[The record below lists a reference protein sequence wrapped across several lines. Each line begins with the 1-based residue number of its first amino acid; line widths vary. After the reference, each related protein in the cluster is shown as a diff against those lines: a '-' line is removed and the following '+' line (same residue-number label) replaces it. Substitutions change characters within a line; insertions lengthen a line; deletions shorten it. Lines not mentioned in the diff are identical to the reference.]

1 LGAGLAAKEQGELRL
16 TLDIVRGF
24 GFEASH
30 DTTQGL
36 SASGQ
41 VTTVPA
47 HRHDVGLDVTRL
59 EIGAQYAVDDDWDLW
74 LRVPYDIKER
84 RASISLIDPATPSEQ
99 ADMQRNLELHHG
111 TDTLHGFGDANILV
125 AHSLS
130 GLFAAE
136 DLATVAFGASVPTG
150 RTEDDPFVAGA
161 EGRSHEHIQFGNG
174 TFDPLLE
181 LYYSNRLS
189 SRFGGTLFGFARV
202 PLYKNDH
209 DYRGAPE
216 VTVGGLISY
225 TTTSWLTLRA
235 GLSGFYQGY
244 AYWDGAR
251 DINTGLLTS
260 AALIGGELSV
270 GSGVFV
276 SLNVTVPM
284 SQQTLSDS
292 GDTFEQGPLLSLTT
306 SYSF

>member
-1 LGAGLAAKEQGELRL
+1 
-16 TLDIVRGF
+16 
-24 GFEASH
+24 
-30 DTTQGL
+30 
-36 SASGQ
+36 
-41 VTTVPA
+41 
-47 HRHDVGLDVTRL
+47 
-59 EIGAQYAVDDDWDLW
+59 
-74 LRVPYDIKER
+74 
-84 RASISLIDPATPSEQ
+84 
-99 ADMQRNLELHHG
+99 M
-111 TDTLHGFGDANILV
+111 
-125 AHSLS
+125 
-130 GLFAAE
+130 
-136 DLATVAFGASVPTG
+136 
-150 RTEDDPFVAGA
+150 
-161 EGRSHEHIQFGNG
+161 
-174 TFDPLLE
+174 
-181 LYYSNRLS
+181 
-189 SRFGGTLFGFARV
+189 
-202 PLYKNDH
+202 PLYENDH
-209 DYRGAPE
+209 GYRGAPE

-244 AYWDGAR
+244 AYWGGAR